1 MKKNLRN
8 VLVLSLGLIT
18 TIKSLLSGQLVLIL
32 GLTILIL
39 TTEISFTKIYS
50 NIRYVRVHISGDHY
64 WNTDGTTSQGLYEFM
79 YLRM

>member
-18 TIKSLLSGQLVLIL
+18 TIASPVVTSSNTWIDNTNSDDRN
-32 GLTILIL
+32 GLTRSTVTLDM
-39 TTEISFTKIYS
+39 SG
-50 NIRYVRVHISGDHY
+50 VHISGDHY
-64 WNTDGTTSQGLYEFM
+64 WNTDGTTSQGLYEVFM